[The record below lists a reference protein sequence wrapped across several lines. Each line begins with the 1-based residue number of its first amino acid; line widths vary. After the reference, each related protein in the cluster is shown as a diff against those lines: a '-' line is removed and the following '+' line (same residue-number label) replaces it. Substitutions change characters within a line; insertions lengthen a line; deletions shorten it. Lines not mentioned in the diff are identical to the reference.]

1 MNEQDEKREWRRSR
15 RLTLGMVVLPPALMT
30 FVLWI
35 PYSSLTLPQY
45 SEILIFLTPLGVGL
59 GCLAAQPISLLDR
72 ILIGIVYVPGALF
85 CLFYYAMFAKCVLF
99 GDCP

>member
-1 MNEQDEKREWRRSR
+1 MNEQDDEREWKRSR

-30 FVLWI
+30 AVLWI
-35 PYSSLTLPQY
+35 PYSSLSLP
-45 SEILIFLTPLGVGL
+45 SVLEILIFLMPIGVGL

-72 ILIGIVYVPGALF
+72 VLIGIVYLPGALF
-85 CLFYYAMFAKCVLF
+85 CLFYYTMFAKCILF